1 MNECMNDLAPHTDA
15 CARRRRYIHTHIFLS
30 TESNRRIDRDRVALI
45 DSFIHSFIQKH
56 GKRHP
61 RHSFARV
68 SMENRK
74 TTDARAS
81 VDACVRHDDSY
92 YASAYND
99 APSRAVF
106 HARDDGDEC
115 INPWGLRGFVPPKR
129 FRVAGYGYA
138 HAEDSARVYDAS
150 SVMTTTMETKGISGE
165 RASEDGDDGDG
176 YGARG
181 GRREHETRRRASG
194 TMTSRPSWTGTV
206 MTRAAAC

>member
-99 APSRAVF
+99 APSRAPR

-129 FRVAGYGYA
+129 FRVAGYAYA
-138 HAEDSARVYDAS
+138 HAEESGCGAS
-150 SVMTTTMETKGISGE
+150 SVMTTTMETKGISGG
-165 RASEDGDDGDG
+165 RASDGDE
-176 YGARG
+176 G
-181 GRREHETRRRASG
+181 GRREHETRRRVSG

>member
-1 MNECMNDLAPHTDA
+1 
-15 CARRRRYIHTHIFLS
+15 
-30 TESNRRIDRDRVALI
+30 
-45 DSFIHSFIQKH
+45 
-56 GKRHP
+56 
-61 RHSFARV
+61 
-68 SMENRK
+68 MENRK

-99 APSRAVF
+99 APSRAPRT
-106 HARDDGDEC
+106 ARDDGDEC
-115 INPWGLRGFVPPKR
+115 INPWGLRGFVPPRR
-129 FRVAGYGYA
+129 FRVAGYAYA
-138 HAEDSARVYDAS
+138 HAEESGCAAS

-176 YGARG
+176 YGAH
-181 GRREHETRRRASG
+181 GRREHETRRRVSG